1 MWQQKRPVTCH
12 PDEYRGCGSAP
23 ASSFQGSLVLPPT
36 GSHGCFQLWATW
48 RMTSCSSEINIHFRL
63 TISVVDKLSSSSFF
77 DLINS
82 LNSLKLFIFR
92 RSRFRDLGTRRKR
105 QKLLELNIF
114 SSPQRQPDSRDKG
127 NQCNTWRAVSACPPF
142 LLPFRLFPFISNQ
155 SWCNVTL
162 LSEEKCY
169 IS

>member
-1 MWQQKRPVTCH
+1 MFFSSGHSIALAVHSHNVTAKRPETRH

-92 RSRFRDLGTRRKR
+92 RSRFRDLGTRI
-105 QKLLELNIF
+105 NIATGKT
-114 SSPQRQPDSRDKG
+114 SQAI
-127 NQCNTWRAVSACPPF
+127 TPF
-142 LLPFRLFPFISNQ
+142 HFFNNFNFHH
-155 SWCNVTL
+155 
-162 LSEEKCY
+162 
-169 IS
+169 